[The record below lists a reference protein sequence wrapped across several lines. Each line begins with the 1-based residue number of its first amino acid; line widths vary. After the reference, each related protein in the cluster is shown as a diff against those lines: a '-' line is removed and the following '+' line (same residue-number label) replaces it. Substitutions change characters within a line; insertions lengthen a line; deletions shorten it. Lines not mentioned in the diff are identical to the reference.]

1 MTGYAYPPSLIPY
14 TKYTMPKNI
23 LDKAIEAVPRF
34 GDRISLFTKKLRLAQ
49 YADSTIYSY
58 RLKISQAVLYLE
70 KLPDKFTQEDVDDYL
85 SMLLERNRYGQ
96 SHFKHTVFGLK
107 DYYKYM
113 GLKESVLN
121 DVLNNCDSSLFR
133 RPKELNIRWDA
144 IVLITLAFKDFGMTS
159 FEEVL
164 GVWVEVVVDDVF
176 VDGLEGV
183 FWTIEVIEIAVMLVL
198 DKVFCHGL

>member
-1 MTGYAYPPSLIPY
+1 MTDHLTTPSLIPF

-23 LDKAIEAVPRF
+23 LDKAVEAVPRF

-113 GLKESVLN
+113 GLKEPGGIVMPKVRKPKRLPRVIAKGMSVCSSSSKA
-121 DVLNNCDSSLFR
+121 CDSASISCFSIASYV
-133 RPKELNIRWDA
+133 PG
-144 IVLITLAFKDFGMTS
+144 IVYS
-159 FEEVL
+159 
-164 GVWVEVVVDDVF
+164 
-176 VDGLEGV
+176 GLY
-183 FWTIEVIEIAVMLVL
+183 MSS
-198 DKVFCHGL
+198 K